1 MKCPKCDDLY
11 DLPCLNLSVP
21 QFNALPDDFRKNWLC
36 PSCSSNRPKGDN
48 VNTPVRSTAIVND
61 FETNINLKRGTIRK
75 VKTTETAES
84 RSDTSVLT
92 EIRLLRQEFAEVR
105 REFSDKLESVSKTLN
120 YKLGEFTKTI
130 EAKNLE
136 IAFLKTS
143 VTNLQRQLAVHEQNS
158 IKNEL
163 EIVGLP
169 EYDNENLMQIT
180 SIMCKKI
187 GVDLNE
193 QDVDEVIRVGPRNL
207 HSSDSSQR
215 KWPRPVVVKL
225 LRRRTRDEI
234 LKAAKSRRNVTSE
247 HVVEGPPKNVYF
259 NERLTKENRT
269 LFREARQ
276 WCQRVGFKFCWIRNG
291 AVHIRQSEN
300 RAAVQLQSIEELDQK
315 IGHEPDG
322 LQAKT

>member
-1 MKCPKCDDLY
+1 MKCPRCDDLY

-21 QFNALPDDFRKNWLC
+21 QFNALSDDFRKNWLC

-48 VNTPVRSTAIVND
+48 SKTPVRSTAIVND
-61 FETNINLKRGTIRK
+61 SETNINLKRGAIRK
-75 VKTTETAES
+75 VKTTEATETAES

-105 REFSDKLESVSKTLN
+105 QEFSDKLESVSKN
-120 YKLGEFTKTI
+120 FNDKLGEFTKSI

-143 VTNLQRQLAVHEQNS
+143 VTNLQRILAVQEQNS

-187 GVDLNE
+187 GIDLNE

-207 HSSDSSQR
+207 R
-215 KWPRPVVVKL
+215 GA
-225 LRRRTRDEI
+225 RR
-234 LKAAKSRRNVTSE
+234 
-247 HVVEGPPKNVYF
+247 
-259 NERLTKENRT
+259 
-269 LFREARQ
+269 
-276 WCQRVGFKFCWIRNG
+276 
-291 AVHIRQSEN
+291 
-300 RAAVQLQSIEELDQK
+300 
-315 IGHEPDG
+315 
-322 LQAKT
+322 

>member
-1 MKCPKCDDLY
+1 MTSRSPPPVRRHVELEPSPAQASALTPSTPALTIDAVSTHEIQRWMSQIEQ
-11 DLPCLNLSVP
+11 CLNDICTISGDGKLNTE
-21 QFNALPDDFRKNWLC
+21 QKLKI
-36 PSCSSNRPKGDN
+36 SNI
-48 VNTPVRSTAIVND
+48 S
-61 FETNINLKRGTIRK
+61 
-75 VKTTETAES
+75 
-84 RSDTSVLT
+84 
-92 EIRLLRQEFAEVR
+92 RQEFAEVR
-105 REFSDKLESVSKTLN
+105 SEFSDKLESVSKTLN
-120 YKLGEFTKTI
+120 DQLGEFTKTI

-276 WCQRVGFKFCWIRNG
+276 WCQRVLSFKFCWIRNG

-300 RAAVQLQSIEELDQK
+300 RAAVRLQSIEELDQK

-322 LQAKT
+322 